1 MTGTVPHEDIR
12 LIATDLDG
20 TFLGAGGR
28 LVARNVEAVR
38 AAAAQGI
45 TIVVATG
52 RPYRWTDVIDPL
64 ADIHPL
70 LLSSNGAVIADPAT
84 GRVLHHWPIDPADGL
99 AFGAALVRRVPD
111 AGFAVEF
118 ASHGWGAD
126 ARYVAAHPEGEPDL
140 VAPLADLMAF
150 DDVVKLLALSI
161 LNERFGMTE
170 KDFLRAEIEFVP
182 AVKATDVGLDRS
194 LVGAYGQDDKVCAY
208 TALTAEMKA
217 KSPEYTTVTI
227 LADKEEIGSV
237 GNTGL
242 NSDFTLH
249 YIEGLCKAG
258 NVDVRKVL
266 KHSLCLS
273 ADVNAAYD
281 PTFASVFEEKNSC
294 YLNKGVVLT
303 KYTGARGKSGSN
315 DASAETMAKVIQIM
329 DEAGV
334 YWQIGELG
342 AVDVGGGGTVALF
355 VAGMDVDVVDMGVPI
370 LSMHAPFEL
379 ASKLDIYNTYL
390 AFAAFCR

>member
-118 ASHGWGAD
+118 ASHGWGGGCPLCGGPSGG
-126 ARYVAAHPEGEPDL
+126 RTRPGG
-140 VAPLADLMAF
+140 APGRSD
-150 DDVVKLLALSI
+150 
-161 LNERFGMTE
+161 G
-170 KDFLRAEIEFVP
+170 LR
-182 AVKATDVGLDRS
+182 
-194 LVGAYGQDDKVCAY
+194 
-208 TALTAEMKA
+208 
-217 KSPEYTTVTI
+217 
-227 LADKEEIGSV
+227 
-237 GNTGL
+237 
-242 NSDFTLH
+242 
-249 YIEGLCKAG
+249 
-258 NVDVRKVL
+258 
-266 KHSLCLS
+266 
-273 ADVNAAYD
+273 
-281 PTFASVFEEKNSC
+281 
-294 YLNKGVVLT
+294 
-303 KYTGARGKSGSN
+303 
-315 DASAETMAKVIQIM
+315 
-329 DEAGV
+329 
-334 YWQIGELG
+334 
-342 AVDVGGGGTVALF
+342 
-355 VAGMDVDVVDMGVPI
+355 
-370 LSMHAPFEL
+370 
-379 ASKLDIYNTYL
+379 
-390 AFAAFCR
+390 